1 MKIKKFDNFKLNENI
16 EDEKPEFTLNVEVK
30 FKTTKEKEE
39 AKSAIKKGIYWG
51 LDSKR
56 VSTPNDTKINFI

>member
-1 MKIKKFDNFKLNENI
+1 MKIKKFDGFELTENI
-16 EDEKPEFTLNVEVK
+16 EEDKPEYTINVEVK

-51 LDSKR
+51 LDTKR